1 MNKLSGFGILA
12 GVGLILA
19 NQCIYTVN
27 PGERV
32 NHNLFSQAL
41 ILDNVWGLK
50 QTYIQAI
57 VSKFLSSKYPTTYAQ
72 KVIIYDC
79 RLKPIDISVSTG
91 TKISK
96 Q

>member
-32 NHNLFSQAL
+32 NHTLFTQAL

-50 QTYIQAI
+50 QTFYNPG
-57 VSKFLSSKYPTTYAQ
+57 Y
-72 KVIIYDC
+72 
-79 RLKPIDISVSTG
+79 RLKIPFIQVPHHLCTESYYL
-91 TKISK
+91 
-96 Q
+96 

>member
-32 NHNLFSQAL
+32 NHTLF
-41 ILDNVWGLK
+41 
-50 QTYIQAI
+50 T
-57 VSKFLSSKYPTTYAQ
+57 
-72 KVIIYDC
+72 
-79 RLKPIDISVSTG
+79 
-91 TKISK
+91 
-96 Q
+96 